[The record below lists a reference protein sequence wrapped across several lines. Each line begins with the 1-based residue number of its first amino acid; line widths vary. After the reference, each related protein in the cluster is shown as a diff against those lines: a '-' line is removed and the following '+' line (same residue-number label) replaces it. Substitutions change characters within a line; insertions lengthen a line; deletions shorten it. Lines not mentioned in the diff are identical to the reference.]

1 MSEEE
6 EKTLHYVAG
15 FIVSS
20 MKRKYDKIL
29 EENPKHI
36 SASNALI
43 FLKSVKNVGGEKI
56 QKQFLKE
63 FFKKV
68 DRPDQHGK
76 INTTKCRIL

>member
-43 FLKSVKNVGGEKI
+43 F
-56 QKQFLKE
+56 
-63 FFKKV
+63 
-68 DRPDQHGK
+68 
-76 INTTKCRIL
+76 